1 MMLFTEMKA
10 DQYTTSRTAT
20 RGREDPGREADLP
33 SGSESKKKTASGVLA
48 NRFCREMEKGA
59 LGLSQDKMVLVR
71 EKKDEIEK
79 VCCVNDQQ
87 RD

>member
-1 MMLFTEMKA
+1 MKR
-10 DQYTTSRTAT
+10 DHHYDDRSCSSSRSS
-20 RGREDPGREADLP
+20 RGRDDTDLP
-33 SGSESKKKTASGVLA
+33 SGGESNAKKKSATGMIN

-79 VCCVNDQQ
+79 VNWRHTNTVVC
-87 RD
+87 